1 MKFIPTDERNITDQD
16 VFAALDLTLP
26 QLAPIREA
34 LEKNDLPKAKEALI
48 RHFETRTAPNTS
60 LITGRFLWR
69 KSIPIPVLVIF
80 SVPWA

>member
-48 RHFETRTAPNTS
+48 RHFETRTAPKYFFDYRTLPLEKINTDS
-60 LITGRFLWR
+60 LLCTAR
-69 KSIPIPVLVIF
+69 KDQ
-80 SVPWA
+80 